1 MINETILSQ
10 LISEE
15 PEDLKK
21 LVRTYV
27 GEALFFEALI
37 ARDLANRNGI
47 ERIVEVGAGV
57 GLLSLLLAR
66 RGYTVTAFEPESA
79 GFSEM
84 RKIRDLVLRSWEGP
98 VPKVHFVD
106 DYLTDIHPAEFIPAD
121 IGFAVNVIEH
131 VPEFSRFMETCV
143 QSVAVG
149 KEFRFVCP
157 NYVFPY
163 EPHFNFFTFFTKR
176 ATWRMKQSA
185 IRKSQ
190 LPDPVGMW
198 NDLSWITPRKLIRV
212 AKTRSMEISFS
223 KTAIRAYIDRP
234 LNDQTFVER
243 KGAIGKVVLL
253 PLSRVLRIM
262 LGLLPTRILP
272 IIDVTVRR
280 KIQARQD

>member
-15 PEDLKK
+15 PEDFKK

-106 DYLTDIHPAEFIPAD
+106 
-121 IGFAVNVIEH
+121 EH